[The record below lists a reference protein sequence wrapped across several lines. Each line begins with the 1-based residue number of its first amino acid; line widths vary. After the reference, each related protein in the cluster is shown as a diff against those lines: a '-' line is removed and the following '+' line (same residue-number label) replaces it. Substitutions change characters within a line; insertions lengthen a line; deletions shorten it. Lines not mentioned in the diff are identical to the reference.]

1 MKLANRQPNAMT
13 NATRTATIVREIS
26 EIPDVNH
33 VHGVAF
39 DGELLWVATGPSLVA
54 LDPATGGVK
63 RTLHVAADAGT
74 TFDGKYLYQ
83 LVDARIDK
91 IDPTSGEVVSS
102 IPAPGDGS
110 GSGMAWAE
118 GSLWVGQ
125 YKNRKIHQVDPE
137 TGKIVRTLDSNR
149 FVTGVTWEDGE
160 LWHGTWEDEQS
171 EIRRIDAET
180 GEVRQSLS
188 MPPGQLVAGLAADGE
203 VFYCGGGNTGRVRI
217 VERPNRGAK

>member
-1 MKLANRQPNAMT
+1 MQPAKRQSHNAMT
-13 NATRTATIVREIS
+13 TQTATIVREIS
-26 EIPDVNH
+26 GMPDVDQ

-39 DGELLWVATGPSLVA
+39 DGERLWVATGPSLVA
-54 LDPATGGVK
+54 IDPATGDVE
-63 RTLHVAADAGT
+63 RRLPVAADAGT

-118 GSLWVGQ
+118 GWLWVGQ
-125 YKNRKIHQVDPE
+125 YKNRKIHQVDPA
-137 TGKIVRTLDSNR
+137 TGKIERTLDSNR

-180 GEVRQSLS
+180 GEVRQSLC
-188 MPPGQLVAGLAADGE
+188 MPPGQVVTGLAADGE
-203 VFYCGGGNTGRVRI
+203 VFYCGGGSSGKVRV
-217 VERPNRGAK
+217 VERPSDAAQ

>member
-1 MKLANRQPNAMT
+1 MKLDAIT
-13 NATRTATIVREIS
+13 NSTRTATIVREIS
-26 EIPDVNH
+26 GIPDVDH

-54 LDPATGGVK
+54 LDPATGGVE

-74 TFDGKYLYQ
+74 AFDGKYLYQ

-102 IPAPGDGS
+102 IPAPGDGC

-118 GSLWVGQ
+118 GTLWVGQ
-125 YKNRKIHQVDPE
+125 YDNRKILQVDPE
-137 TGKIVRTLDSNR
+137 TGKVLRTLESNR
-149 FVTGVTWEDGE
+149 FVTGVTWEHGE

-180 GEVRQSLS
+180 GEIRQSLR
-188 MPPGQLVAGLAADGE
+188 MPPGLIVAGLAADDE
-203 VFYCGGGNTGRVRI
+203 VFYCGGG
-217 VERPNRGAK
+217 